1 MLEIWHCSI
10 AIAWTGLSIRSSHN
24 CFCWDDPKEAWVK
37 PGMITLHKNPG
48 VAKVTG
54 EGAGLAPGGGGGGG
68 DGVATGGGLIMTCL
82 LAYAAPAGQY

>member
-1 MLEIWHCSI
+1 
-10 AIAWTGLSIRSSHN
+10 
-24 CFCWDDPKEAWVK
+24 
-37 PGMITLHKNPG
+37 MITLHKNPG